1 MNGSEENRI
10 LCVDWG
16 KVRIGLA
23 ISDQTRTIARPL
35 KVINHV
41 SRHNDAK
48 IVLETAKKHQA
59 GLIIIGVTLDE
70 KKVLTPTGRSACRFA
85 EEMRA
90 QSTIPIEF
98 WDEDFSTA
106 SAKSSAIN
114 MGLPKEKRKGHLDA
128 IAAAIILQN
137 YLDIKKNEK

>member
-10 LCVDWG
+10 MCVDWG
-16 KVRIGLA
+16 KVHIGLA

-41 SRHNDAK
+41 SRQVDAK
-48 IVLETAKKHQA
+48 IILETAKKHHA

-70 KKVLTPTGRSACRFA
+70 EKNLTPIGRSACRFA
-85 EEMRA
+85 EEMRV
-90 QSTIPIEF
+90 QSMIPIEF

-106 SAKSSAIN
+106 SARSSAVE
-114 MGLPKEKRKGHLDA
+114 MGLPKAKRKGHLDA

-137 YLDIKKNEK
+137 YLDKKKNEK